1 MEAPCSRSKEC
12 TWNSCDV
19 RRFQTRVSFGRPRRR
34 IFATESVPKLFVVSL
49 IIFARLGM
57 MMMMMT
63 TKMMTREPDLF
74 VFRCFLDYH
83 SESSF
88 SLMMTTSEV
97 VITTFF

>member
-1 MEAPCSRSKEC
+1 M
-12 TWNSCDV
+12 V
-19 RRFQTRVSFGRPRRR
+19 MV
-34 IFATESVPKLFVVSL
+34 
-49 IIFARLGM
+49 GM
-57 MMMMMT
+57 MMM

-74 VFRCFLDYH
+74 VFRCFLDHH

>member
-1 MEAPCSRSKEC
+1 MS
-12 TWNSCDV
+12 DG
-19 RRFQTRVSFGRPRRR
+19 QTRVSFGRPRRR
-34 IFATESVPKLFVVSL
+34 IFVTESVPKLFVVSL

-63 TKMMTREPDLF
+63 KMMTREPDLF
-74 VFRCFLDYH
+74 VFRCFLDHH

>member
-19 RRFQTRVSFGRPRRR
+19 RRFHTRVSFGRPRRR
-34 IFATESVPKLFVVSL
+34 IFATESIPKLFVVSL
-49 IIFARLGM
+49 IIFARLEMM

-63 TKMMTREPDLF
+63 MMTTREPDL
-74 VFRCFLDYH
+74 VCCFLDNH

>member
-1 MEAPCSRSKEC
+1 
-12 TWNSCDV
+12 
-19 RRFQTRVSFGRPRRR
+19 
-34 IFATESVPKLFVVSL
+34 
-49 IIFARLGM
+49 M

>member
-34 IFATESVPKLFVVSL
+34 IFATESIPKLFVVSL
-49 IIFARLGM
+49 IIFARLE

-63 TKMMTREPDLF
+63 KMMMTREPDL
-74 VFRCFLDYH
+74 VCCFLDHH